1 MDRRF
6 RYFLF
11 ENYDPEQVGPGQE
24 EPRAL
29 LGPGLDAVLSRA
41 VDFFPGRCPR
51 ALLEDEFSPELISR
65 LISAGLFRAE
75 GSRVWFDTP
84 IFLRSDA
91 PILAAWLWE
100 QAPRLTARLAE
111 HWARLRELA
120 CSIQNDFPPEV
131 NLYHVLCG
139 MVFDGLFLD
148 RLSQG
153 GVLAS
158 SRVHGD
164 GLDYLT
170 ILYEDCPELNALS
183 DGLLCSWNRFGDGQ
197 TTLQTFGDSAGVR
210 WDLYR
215 FARLREQGCLNGRFQ
230 QVQERFGPYLDEA
243 GRAGVLAQVRLLA
256 DTGRCHPTC
265 IGLLERFGYCQD
277 GALCVPV
284 FRREDQATVRA
295 VAALVEQVLY
305 EETGRV
311 LSAARHELD
320 LTAVAHRVPAGEVAN
335 ELYHLLFGSVNEAL
349 VSQGLV
355 AAPPT
360 RAGEGRYLRSVQLF

>member
-11 ENYDPEQVGPGQE
+11 ENYDTEQVGPGQE

-75 GSRVWFDTP
+75 GPRVWFDTP

-265 IGLLERFGYCQD
+265 IGLLERFGYCRD